1 MIDEPTEQ
9 PMTVPA
15 QTEMSSGG
23 ARRMRRHA
31 SVLYDPDA

>member
-15 QTEMSSGG
+15 QTETSSGG